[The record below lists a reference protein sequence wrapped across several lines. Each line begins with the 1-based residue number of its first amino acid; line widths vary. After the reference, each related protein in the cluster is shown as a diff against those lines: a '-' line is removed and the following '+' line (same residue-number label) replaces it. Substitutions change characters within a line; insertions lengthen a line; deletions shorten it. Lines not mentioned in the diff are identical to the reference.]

1 MRGGI
6 LHCCGASVRTT
17 LDKESSR
24 STKLTLEPDDAGH
37 LARLCGQ
44 FDRNIHQI
52 ETRLGVAIHNRGN
65 VFHLHGPADTVD
77 AAQKVLYE
85 LFCDV
90 KAGKELN
97 PDELHLQLQKCGLEN
112 SQDAEEGTPE
122 AGQDAIRVHKRTIE
136 PRSPNQHL
144 YVRSIREHDLCFGLG
159 PAGTGKSYLA
169 VACAVEA
176 MERQRVQRII
186 LTRPAVEA
194 GERLGFLPG
203 DMNQKIDPYLQPLYD
218 ALHRLLGR
226 ERVDK
231 AISQGAI
238 EIAPLAYMR
247 GRTLH
252 NAFVI
257 LDEAQNTTEAQ
268 IKMFLTRLGF
278 DSVAVVNGD
287 PSQVDLAPNLRSG
300 LITAVERLQKIPGIA
315 FVHFDG
321 RDVIRHPLVR
331 RIVDAW
337 KRNPQAKKSASAKT
351 PRRAR
356 A

>member
-1 MRGGI
+1 MDNKI
-6 LHCCGASVRTT
+6 P
-17 LDKESSR
+17 R

-44 FDRNIHQI
+44 FDRNIRQI
-52 ETRLGVAIHNRGN
+52 ESRLGVAIHNRGN
-65 VFHLHGPADTVD
+65 VFHLHGPPAPVD
-77 AAQKVLYE
+77 AAQKILCE
-85 LFCDV
+85 LFGDAR
-90 KAGKELN
+90 AGRELN
-97 PDELHLQLQKCGLEN
+97 PGHLHLQLQKCA
-112 SQDAEEGTPE
+112 AEAPVNDEELT
-122 AGQDAIRVHKRTIE
+122 ADSIIRVHKRTIE

-144 YVRSIREHDLCFGLG
+144 YVRSIRRHDLCFGLG

-176 MERQRVQRII
+176 LEQHRVQKII

-203 DMNQKIDPYLQPLYD
+203 DMNQKTDPYLQPLYD
-218 ALHRLLGR
+218 ALHRMLGP

-231 AISQGAI
+231 AITQGAI

-278 DSVAVVNGD
+278 DTIAVVNGD
-287 PSQVDLAPNLRSG
+287 PSQVDLPADQRSG
-300 LITAVERLQKIPGIA
+300 LSAAAERLSMVPDIA
-315 FVHFDG
+315 FVRFDG

-331 RIVDAW
+331 QIVEAWERNAPVKKNARKARKDA
-337 KRNPQAKKSASAKT
+337 
-351 PRRAR
+351 
-356 A
+356 